1 LLDWALENA
10 KVSGSE
16 PLKNKSDEERLTL
29 ERIEAVRQMA
39 TPARLTEDKDRTF
52 QFSQPMARLQPEQLI
67 AERYRVISLLGEGG
81 MGCVYKVE
89 QVFLKKVYALKTL
102 APSGIT
108 ASTWRRFQ
116 KEAKAAAL
124 LDHPALI
131 KVQDFGLIDGE
142 QPFFVMDFVDG
153 ETLSTILK
161 RGPMPLN
168 VMLDVFTQ
176 ACLGLGYAHS
186 TGIIHRDIKPSN
198 IMISG
203 YPDLT
208 NLKVKIVDFGIAK
221 VLSSDDPESI
231 AVTRTGEIFGTPYY
245 MSPEQCIGTSIDD
258 RSDIYSLG
266 CCMFEALTGL
276 PPFISETALTV
287 MMKHQ
292 SERPPSLKEAS
303 LGTNFG
309 DNIEKVV
316 AKLLEKDPKQ
326 RYQNLVDVAT
336 DLQHIKNGQ
345 PILLGR
351 QKPLL
356 SGETTKTKSYTTFIS
371 FGLALIAAATI
382 AFFVGR
388 TTAPQPV
395 AKEPP
400 KPLNDAFFS
409 VASDALVTNTIK
421 RRSGYFS
428 TQPVPNATWRL
439 FHFPNESL
447 GRIYQLGSDSKVYRE
462 KNGVFE
468 LEQTPNAMQDVV
480 IDKFHSF
487 GLIATPALTQNA
499 QLFECFR
506 PDEVRS
512 VVFARTIGF
521 SDAVLPHML
530 HLTAIRELDFDQV
543 RDMTAK
549 SIDYINQ
556 FPQLDHLNVGQSG
569 LKFGDLMRLKRAKQ
583 LQAFDAR
590 SLGGDADAFLKMIAG
605 STQMRDLGL
614 RRTKVSNVGLES
626 IAAMPNLEIL
636 DLSATGDIDD
646 DGIKTISR
654 MRTLKQLSIEG
665 CGHTTGKC
673 LEYIKTMMNL
683 KLLTLDPN
691 HFHPDELKDLQASI
705 PNCKITNGEHIGYLL
720 NGLYKEPGDTG
731 Q

>member
-1 LLDWALENA
+1 LENA
-10 KVSGSE
+10 SGSE

-29 ERIEAVRQMA
+29 ERIDAVRRMA
-39 TPARLTEDKDRTF
+39 PPSRLTDDGDRSF
-52 QFSQPMARLQPEQLI
+52 QFSGTLARLQSDQLI
-67 AERYRVISLLGEGG
+67 EERYRVISLLGEGG
-81 MGCVYKVE
+81 MGSVYKVE

-108 ASTWRRFQ
+108 ANNWRRFQ

-131 KVQDFGLIDGE
+131 KVQDFGLINGE

-186 TGIIHRDIKPSN
+186 TNIIHRDIKPSN
-198 IMISG
+198 IMISN

-245 MSPEQCIGTSIDD
+245 MSPEQCIGSSIDD

-292 SERPPSLKEAS
+292 SERAPTLKEAS
-303 LGTNFG
+303 LGSNFG

-316 AKLLEKDPKQ
+316 AKLLEKDPKL

-345 PILLGR
+345 TILLGR
-351 QKPLL
+351 QKSQP
-356 SGETTKTKSYTTFIS
+356 SAETIKTKSHTAYIS
-371 FGLALIAAATI
+371 FALALVAVSTI

-388 TTAPQPV
+388 TTAPPPV
-395 AKEPP
+395 AKDIP
-400 KPLNDAFFS
+400 KPLPENIFT
-409 VASDALVTNTIK
+409 VASEAMITKDIKNT
-421 RRSGYFS
+421 SGYFS
-428 TQPVPNATWRL
+428 TLPPPPATWRM
-439 FHFPNESL
+439 FHFPKDSL
-447 GRIYQLGSDSKVYRE
+447 GRMYQLAADSKVYKD
-462 KNGVFE
+462 KNGTFV
-468 LEQTPNAMQDVV
+468 LEKSPNATGDVL

-487 GLIATPALTQNA
+487 GLMATPILTQNPD
-499 QLFECFR
+499 LFDSFR
-506 PDEVRS
+506 PDDLRS

-521 SDAVLPHML
+521 TDAALKHML

-543 RDMTAK
+543 KTMK
-549 SIDYINQ
+549 PESMNYLNQ
-556 FPQLDHLNVGQSG
+556 FPDLDHLNVGQSG
-569 LKFGDLMRLKRAKQ
+569 LRFSDLIKLKRARQ
-583 LQAFDAR
+583 LKALDAR
-590 SLGGDADAFLKMIAG
+590 AMGGAADPFLKIIGG
-605 STQMRDLGL
+605 SPNMRDLVL
-614 RRTKVSNVGLES
+614 RRTNLTKVGLEC
-626 IAAMPNLEIL
+626 IAEMPHLEIL
-636 DLSATGDIDD
+636 DLSATDQIDD
-646 DGIKTISR
+646 DAVKMLSRIKSLR
-654 MRTLKQLSIEG
+654 QLSIEG
-665 CGHTTGKC
+665 SSRVTAKC
-673 LEYIKTMMNL
+673 FEYIKTMDL
-683 KLLTLDPN
+683 KLLTIDPN
-691 HFHPDELKDLQASI
+691 HFRPDDVKDLQRAL
-705 PNCKITNGEHIGYLL
+705 PNCKITNGEHISYVL
-720 NGLYKEPGDTG
+720 NGLYNEPSDTG
-731 Q
+731 GE